1 MPRLVTQVS
10 AGQVPHTPAV
20 LLGPEEGQGAATR
33 LPASP
38 QEVQLLGD
46 KQLQAML
53 SMLQAR
59 LPRTLGPASRERR
72 AVSCELRAGAGAGCT
87 RSSCA

>member
-59 LPRTLGPASRERR
+59 LPRTLRPAPWGLRPENG
-72 AVSCELRAGAGAGCT
+72 EL
-87 RSSCA
+87 